1 MCGSHVTESSVI
13 LFGNNMSGS
22 TTSQWYQW
30 VFSGIGVLLLS
41 WFGMWIFRRYL
52 RKQEKPGF
60 EQHIEGEFVHS
71 SSQVKISDSTVN
83 GPVAGGHMQIGTYVQ
98 QINPRPEQQND
109 KYSERPTPTEII
121 DSIRKVALFN
131 QKSVANGYVGCK
143 VRWQARLS
151 DIHRIPKQDDM
162 VDVTLTS
169 EPRAVWIS
177 TTVRLSE
184 YPLLKNLK
192 EDEPVEVA
200 GTIAHV
206 ATSGGDVELADAT
219 LKFRDTVA

>member
-1 MCGSHVTESSVI
+1 MG
-13 LFGNNMSGS
+13 GS

-41 WFGMWIFRRYL
+41 WLGMWIFRRYL
-52 RKQEKPGF
+52 RKQEKPGS
-60 EQHIEGEFVHS
+60 EQHIEGDSESHVAI
-71 SSQVKISDSTVN
+71 VGSTVN
-83 GPVAGGHMQIGTYVQ
+83 GPVVGRDMKIGTYIQ
-98 QINPRPEQQND
+98 QINPAPEEQND
-109 KYSERPTPTEII
+109 EYRIRPTPTEII

-151 DIHRIPKQDDM
+151 GIHRIPKQDDM

-192 EDEPVEVA
+192 RDEPVEVA